1 MTYLIHL
8 RDRMLPVGL
17 LLALGYGLARRGWVP
32 LKLASAL
39 CLYLFSPAQ
48 IISGMLHHGMGFA
61 ESARVMAAVALH
73 CGALFLLGSAIGR
86 GPAVPPDLR
95 TAFTLTVMFMNA
107 GFMGIPVCYLAFGKP
122 GMAAAALV
130 MVCQSMITNTVGVY
144 LAARGRAT
152 AGPPVGARRALV
164 EMLAS
169 PIFVSLVASI
179 ALAASGVREPS
190 WLFAGIDLLAYLG
203 LPAVLLLLGAQL
215 ALVEGEAP
223 DQVVALAVAVR
234 LLVSPFIAACIAHAT
249 AVGEVVRRAF
259 VVQAGMPVAVVVSLY
274 ALHYDCQPR
283 FVSRAVVVS
292 TVVSLATVALVLSLV
307 G

>member
-1 MTYLIHL
+1 MTYFLHL

-17 LLALGYGLARRGWVP
+17 LLALGYWLARRGWVP

-39 CLYLFSPAQ
+39 CLYVFSPAQ
-48 IISGMLHHGMGFA
+48 IISGMLHHGMDVA
-61 ESARVMAAVALH
+61 ESARVMGTVALH
-73 CGALFLLGSAIGR
+73 CGALFLLGSAIAR
-86 GPAVPPDLR
+86 GPAVPPELR
-95 TAFTLTVMFMNA
+95 TAFTLCVMFMNA

-152 AGPPVGARRALV
+152 EGPAAGVRHALL

-169 PIFVSLVASI
+169 PIFLSLVASL
-179 ALAASGVREPS
+179 ALVASGVREPR
-190 WLFAGIDLLAYLG
+190 WMFACIDLLAQAG
-203 LPAVLLLLGAQL
+203 LPAVLALLGAQL

-234 LLVSPFIAACIAHAT
+234 LLVSPFIAACVAHAT

-259 VVQAGMPVAVVVSLY
+259 IVQAGMPVAVVVSLY
-274 ALHYDCQPR
+274 ALHYGCQPR
-283 FVSRAVVVS
+283 FVSRVVVVS
-292 TVVSLATVALVLSLV
+292 TAASLATVALVLSFV
-307 G
+307 